1 MNLKHYLLAGLLSVV
16 AALILTL
23 FIWLFS
29 LIGWW
34 IIGGILTFLLV
45 PVAMKV
51 IQFYND
57 TNCMDLSD
65 FWIEL
70 NDYIEEKNTSQNK
83 QNRIS

>member
-1 MNLKHYLLAGLLSVV
+1 MNLKHYLLAGLLSVA

-51 IQFYND
+51 IQLYND
-57 TNCMDLSD
+57 TDCMDLSD
-65 FWIEL
+65 LWIEL
-70 NDYIEEKNTSQNK
+70 NDHIEEKNNSQNK

>member
-1 MNLKHYLLAGLLSVV
+1 MNLKHYLLAGLLSVI

-23 FIWLFS
+23 FMWLFS

-34 IIGGILTFLLV
+34 IIGSILTFFLI
-45 PVAMKV
+45 PVVMKV

-65 FWIEL
+65 LWIEL
-70 NDYIEEKNTSQNK
+70 NDYIKEKNNSRNK
-83 QNRIS
+83 QNRIN